1 MVIVMTMMTKM
12 QNTRNDEDGLIMV
25 ITMTMMMMMIN
36 LSFSLTF
43 AVCRERD
50 SKEPLE
56 HLKTDDCHHEN
67 GQEPIKWSL
76 FNIQLRQESA
86 RSVRHDH

>member
-1 MVIVMTMMTKM
+1 MVIVMTLMIKM
-12 QNTRNDEDGLIMV
+12 QNTRNDEDDLIMV
-25 ITMTMMMMMIN
+25 ITMTMMMIN

-67 GQEPIKWSL
+67 GQEPIKWSP
-76 FNIQLRQESA
+76 FNIRLRA
-86 RSVRHDH
+86 RVRSVRAP